1 MTFKEACYD
10 LWDDMKG
17 VADKQVFLKSI
28 HVLSVLLMILSGV
41 GSVGGTLVLVF
52 GEGIVWRILLTYM
65 TFLITL
71 PLTLILHKMVKNP

>member
-10 LWDDMKG
+10 LWDDIKG
-17 VADKQVFLKSI
+17 IEFKQVFLESL
-28 HVLSVLLMILSGV
+28 HVLSGLLMILSGM

-52 GEGIVWRILLTYM
+52 GDGIVWKILLTYM
-65 TFLITL
+65 TFLVTL